1 MCVCVYVCVCACAC
15 MCMCVHA
22 CVGACLCVCVCAC
35 MHVHAMFAPFKQQ
48 LQTRVHTICFRSFVV
63 RTACTKDY
71 ESVENLVKTIQ
82 QYENILQD
90 LTAFNK
96 ARRDPVSSSCL
107 FHSNRTH
114 STSSQSRYFHHSLFY
129 GCTAGTAQATG

>member
-1 MCVCVYVCVCACAC
+1 MCVCLSCVWVRECGWAC
-15 MCMCVHA
+15 MCVRVC
-22 CVGACLCVCVCAC
+22 ACLCVCVHAC
-35 MHVHAMFAPFKQQ
+35 VHVRAMFAPFKQQ

-82 QYENILQD
+82 EYENILQD

-114 STSSQSRYFHHSLFY
+114 STSSQSRHFHHRLFY
-129 GCTAGTAQATG
+129 GCTARTAQATG